1 MVGGAQG
8 PALSKHWDDVAVVVI
23 VIVAVV
29 VVAVICGG
37 GAFPTGPWSQPDQ
50 QGTLL
55 VLGDPV
61 KLSTLFCS
69 SRAPKQRLVLDFRMP
84 VVIVSWVLH
93 YLPFP
98 GNSLVP

>member
-1 MVGGAQG
+1 MELRVWRFPSERWA
-8 PALSKHWDDVAVVVI
+8 DVAVVVL
-23 VIVAVV
+23 VVVAVV
-29 VVAVICGG
+29 IVAVICGA

-69 SRAPKQRLVLDFRMP
+69 SRAPKQRLD
-84 VVIVSWVLH
+84 
-93 YLPFP
+93 
-98 GNSLVP
+98 